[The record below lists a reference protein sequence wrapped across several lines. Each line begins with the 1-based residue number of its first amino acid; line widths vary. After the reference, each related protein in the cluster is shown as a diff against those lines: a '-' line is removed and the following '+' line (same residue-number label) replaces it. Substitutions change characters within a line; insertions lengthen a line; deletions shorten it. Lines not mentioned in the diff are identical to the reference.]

1 MTWTESSKTPDAD
14 GVFSKA
20 PIFNFNDDKLKF
32 DTNDVSN
39 ANDNYGSASAF
50 APKYLIYTKGILLRI
65 PFAFIVQLNES
76 IRQAFYRFHR

>member
-1 MTWTESSKTPDAD
+1 MESSKTPDAD

-50 APKYLIYTKGILLRI
+50 VPKYPIYTKGILLRI
-65 PFAFIVQLNES
+65 PFVFIVQWNES
-76 IRQAFYRFHR
+76 THRAYDRFHQ